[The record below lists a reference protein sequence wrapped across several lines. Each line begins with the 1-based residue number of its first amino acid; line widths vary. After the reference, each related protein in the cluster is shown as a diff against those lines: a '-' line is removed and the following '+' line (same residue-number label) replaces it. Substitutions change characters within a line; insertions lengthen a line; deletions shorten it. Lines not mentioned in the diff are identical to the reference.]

1 MKKILVLCMIFTMSF
16 SMFACGSRN
25 ADADEGASNA
35 AEQQEQDGETGEET
49 ETPDVIIPDGFA
61 DVGEEDAEE
70 GAAYDFGFAAAKT
83 FAMSASVKKLNGSK
97 IASEGSSLPPSSLPA
112 SFPT

>member
-35 AEQQEQDGETGEET
+35 AEQQEQDGEQDSAQTVSRLQRQTADQSIKKIKSGEFQT
-49 ETPDVIIPDGFA
+49 EQPLRF
-61 DVGEEDAEE
+61 
-70 GAAYDFGFAAAKT
+70 
-83 FAMSASVKKLNGSK
+83 
-97 IASEGSSLPPSSLPA
+97 A
-112 SFPT
+112 SFRVCH

>member
-35 AEQQEQDGETGEET
+35 AEQQEQDGET
-49 ETPDVIIPDGFA
+49 
-61 DVGEEDAEE
+61 
-70 GAAYDFGFAAAKT
+70 
-83 FAMSASVKKLNGSK
+83 
-97 IASEGSSLPPSSLPA
+97 
-112 SFPT
+112 

>member
-35 AEQQEQDGETGEET
+35 AEQQEQNGETGEET

-70 GAAYDFGFAAAKT
+70 GAAYDLALRQPRP
-83 FAMSASVKKLNGSK
+83 SRCP
-97 IASEGSSLPPSSLPA
+97 PPSKN
-112 SFPT
+112 

>member
-25 ADADEGASNA
+25 ADADEGATNA
-35 AEQQEQDGETGEET
+35 TEQQGQDGETGEET

-70 GAAYDFGFAAAKT
+70 GAAYDFGFTAAKT
-83 FAMSASVKKLNGSK
+83 FAMSASVKN
-97 IASEGSSLPPSSLPA
+97 
-112 SFPT
+112 